1 MNERVKN
8 DEKSLT
14 ISTASKKK
22 LTFSCLS
29 CRKTFCTLMSFKRHT
44 SKTKRPNGCTNK
56 DNLRWSLCQENADKQ
71 VKYYKLPKN
80 KKKHGICMYKA
91 ALTDVDILQSKK
103 NCSVSIKD
111 IIVGL
116 SGSGIG
122 SLSKENHTILKLC
135 LKKYDKLGYK
145 LAAVEHNEKYKYS
158 FQGGEISGIREQ
170 RFYYL
175 IKDDIIFAFWRN
187 HDGKMIKVGQK
198 TQIAQ
203 HQREIDRGFEVDENK
218 YFYTIKQIYTG
229 ASDNKEGVN
238 RVKCFYGRDAIY
250 YNTLYKSWDPPH
262 HEKRIML
269 NELNK

>member
-91 ALTDVDILQSKK
+91 ALTDEDILQSKK

-122 SLSKENHTILKLC
+122 SLSIYYIC
-135 LKKYDKLGYK
+135 LLLLG
-145 LAAVEHNEKYKYS
+145 
-158 FQGGEISGIREQ
+158 
-170 RFYYL
+170 FYYL

-229 ASDNKEGVN
+229 ASNNKEGVN